1 MAGSASTIGKA
12 YVQILPSME
21 GIAGQMTEMLGGPVQ
36 EAGSKAGKEMGD
48 AMGSS
53 LSSGL
58 MSAVK
63 GIGSKVAGLMKTALT
78 GAVDVGKTFMNN
90 AAETA
95 AYGDAID
102 KMSQKMGLSAKAYQ
116 EWDAVMQHSGT
127 SMETMKASMKTL
139 ANAAETGNEA
149 FAKLGITQKD
159 LEKMS
164 QEELFEAT
172 IRGLQE
178 LDDVTERTY
187 LSGQLLGRGA
197 TELGALLNTSAEDTQ
212 AMKDRLH
219 ELGGVMSDEAV
230 KASAAFQDNMQD
242 LQTALAGVKRG
253 ITAEFLPSIN
263 TIIDGFTRLIAG
275 EEGAEQLI
283 TEGLGNFSKS
293 FEQGLTKVIEGAAK
307 FLESNGGIIL
317 SSMTKLAGN
326 LAQTFAKALPSIVN
340 AVKQAIPQIAAA
352 LGSIADT
359 LIEVFPDLT
368 DAFVQL
374 VGEIAK
380 ELPQVLPKIGE
391 ALMTALPALISG
403 FTDILPILLETLTG
417 IIEQIAQMI
426 PEIIPPLFEAIVNAI
441 PIIVQTIAENLPVII
456 QALTDVVLAIAEVVP
471 TILPTLMPAL
481 TEGVKAL
488 ISGLASAVVVL
499 SELASA
505 VLDVVLAVADA
516 LLDNLPVLLDSMVQI
531 VAALGKA
538 VYDNFPEIVDAF
550 GKLFVKVVDTIEGWF
565 PKLWKA
571 GKELWSN
578 IIGGI
583 KDNWDGFMH
592 EVYEWGDSVLE
603 AFGGIWDDMKDF
615 WGGLWDDMV
624 EAGGDLIMGLV
635 EGIKQK
641 WEDLKESVEEF
652 GETVIETFC
661 DFFDINSPSK
671 VMEDMIGKN
680 LALGIDVGF
689 VDNIGEVSQN
699 MSKSLNS
706 VLDDMGSA
714 EMNANIIRNVE
725 YTQSAGAEQKTA
737 ASIQNSP
744 AVLRIVTPNS
754 RTVAEWVFSDI
765 NDLMGQETTL
775 EIHGYAGRR

>member
-1 MAGSASTIGKA
+1 MAGTASTIGKA

-21 GIAGQMTEMLGGPVQ
+21 GIAGQMTSMLGGPAQ
-36 EAGSKAGKEMGD
+36 EAGSKAGKEMGS
-48 AMGSS
+48 AMGGG

-58 MSAVK
+58 MSALT

-95 AYGDAID
+95 AYGDSID

-139 ANAAETGNEA
+139 ANAAETGNAA
-149 FAKLGITQKD
+149 FAKLGITEKD
-159 LEKMS
+159 LQKMS
-164 QEELFEAT
+164 QQELFEAT
-172 IRGLQE
+172 IKGLQE

-275 EEGAEQLI
+275 EAGAEQLI

-326 LAQTFAKALPSIVN
+326 LAQTFAKSLPSIVN

-368 DAFVQL
+368 KAFTGL
-374 VGEIAK
+374 VGEIAALIPQL
-380 ELPQVLPKIGE
+380 LPQIGD

-403 FTDILPILLETLTG
+403 LTNILPVLVETLTG
-417 IIEQIAQMI
+417 IISQLAALI
-426 PEIIPPLFEAIVNAI
+426 PEILPPLFEAIVNAI
-441 PIIVQTIAENLPVII
+441 PAIVQTIADNLPVII

-471 TILPTLMPAL
+471 TILPALMPAL

-488 ISGLASAVVVL
+488 ISGLAAAMVVL
-499 SELASA
+499 PELASA
-505 VLDVVLAVADA
+505 VLDVVMAVADA
-516 LLDNLPVLLDSMVQI
+516 VLDNLPVLLDSMVQI
-531 VAALGKA
+531 MAALGKA
-538 VYDNFPEIVDAF
+538 IYDNFPEIVDAF
-550 GKLFVKVVDTIEGWF
+550 GKLFVKVVDAIEEWF
-565 PKLWKA
+565 PKLWDA

-583 KDNWDGFMH
+583 KDNWDSFMH

-603 AFGGIWDDMKDF
+603 AVGGIWDNMKEF
-615 WGGLWDDMV
+615 WGGLWDKMV
-624 EAGGDLIMGLV
+624 DIGGDLIEGLI
-635 EGIKQK
+635 EGLKKK
-641 WEDLKESVEEF
+641 WEDLKADVADFCGFMIDDIKDRF
-652 GETVIETFC
+652 GIA
-661 DFFDINSPSK
+661 SPSK
-671 VMEDMIGKN
+671 VMRDEVGRY
-680 LALGIDVGF
+680 LAEG
-689 VDNIGEVSQN
+689 IGEGFTEELAGV
-699 MSKSLNS
+699 SKSMSNS
-706 VLDDMGSA
+706 VGTILDDMGSV
-714 EMNANIIRNVE
+714 EMNANVTGLIGSGRMTV
-725 YTQSAGAEQKTA
+725 TAPTSAEDITKTEPTVF
-737 ASIQNSP
+737 QFVFP
-744 AVLRIVTPNS
+744 DS
-754 RTVAEWVFSDI
+754 RTFAEFQIDDI
-765 NDLMGQETTL
+765 NALLGQTTTL
-775 EIHGYAGRR
+775 QLNGFST

>member
-12 YVQILPSME
+12 YVQIRPSME

-36 EAGSKAGKEMGD
+36 EAGSKAGKEMGS
-48 AMGSS
+48 AMGGG

-78 GAVDVGKTFMNN
+78 GAADVGKTFMNN

-95 AYGDAID
+95 AYGDSID

-172 IRGLQE
+172 IKGLQE

-263 TIIDGFTRLIAG
+263 TLIDGFTRLIAG

-374 VGEIAK
+374 VGEIAAVI
-380 ELPQVLPKIGE
+380 PQLLPKIGE

-441 PIIVQTIAENLPVII
+441 PTLVQTIADNLPVII
-456 QALTDVVLAIAEVVP
+456 QALTDVVMSIAEVIP
-471 TILPTLMPAL
+471 TIIPVLMPAL
-481 TEGVKAL
+481 TQAVCSLIQGIAKAAAVAPEL
-488 ISGLASAVVVL
+488 ISAVIDVAMAISDAMIDNLPLFIDCAVEILKASGK
-499 SELASA
+499 
-505 VLDVVLAVADA
+505 A
-516 LLDNLPVLLDSMVQI
+516 LLDN
-531 VAALGKA
+531 
-538 VYDNFPEIVDAF
+538 FPEF
-550 GKLFVKVVDTIEGWF
+550 MESLGELFVKIVGIIEDAF
-565 PKLWKA
+565 PRFLEA
-571 GKELWSN
+571 GKRLWEH
-578 IIGGI
+578 ITDGI
-583 KDNWDGFMH
+583 KSGWDGFVT
-592 EVYEWGDSVLE
+592 EVTEWGDSVLE
-603 AFGGIWDDMKDF
+603 AVGDIWTDIKDF

-624 EAGGDLIMGLV
+624 EAGGDLIEGLI
-635 EGIKQK
+635 EGIKKK

-689 VDNIGEVSQN
+689 VGNIGSVSED
-699 MSKSLNS
+699 MSESLNS
-706 VLDDMGSA
+706 ILDDMGTA
-714 EMNANIIRNVE
+714 ELNANITGNV
-725 YTQSAGAEQKTA
+725 TPAQTA
-737 ASIQNSP
+737 DAAPENSP
-744 AVLRIVTPNS
+744 AAESPVVIRIVTPD
-754 RTVAEWVFSDI
+754 RREVAEWVFP
-765 NDLMGQETTL
+765 DLNELFGQETTL
-775 EIHGYAGRR
+775 NIQGYASMR

>member
-1 MAGSASTIGKA
+1 MADSTIGKA

-21 GIAGQMTEMLGGPVQ
+21 GIAGQMTSMLGGPVQ
-36 EAGSKAGKEMGD
+36 EAGKKAGAEMGE
-48 AMGSS
+48 AMGGS

-58 MSAVK
+58 LSAVK

-78 GAVDVGKTFMNN
+78 GVVDMSKIFANN

-95 AYGDAID
+95 AYGDSID

-139 ANAAETGNEA
+139 ANAAENGNKA
-149 FAKLGITQKD
+149 FKKLGITQKD

-172 IRGLQE
+172 IKGLQE

-187 LSGQLLGRGA
+187 LSGQLLGKGA

-212 AMKDRLH
+212 AMRDRLH

-242 LQTALAGVKRG
+242 LQTALAGAKRG
-253 ITAEFLPSIN
+253 IMSEFLPSIN
-263 TIIDGFTRLIAG
+263 TLIDGFTRLIAG

-283 TEGLGNFSKS
+283 TEGLSKFSKS

-317 SSMTKLAGN
+317 GSMTKLAGE

-340 AVKQAIPQIAAA
+340 AVKQVIPQIAAA

-359 LIEVFPDLT
+359 LIDVFPDLT

-374 VGEIAK
+374 VGEIAAVI
-380 ELPQVLPKIGE
+380 PQLLPKIAS
-391 ALMTALPALISG
+391 ALVTALPAIVNG
-403 FTDILPILLETLTG
+403 IVEILPVLIETIVQVVDTVAQLL
-417 IIEQIAQMI
+417 
-426 PEIIPPLFEAIVNAI
+426 PEIIPPVFEAVVNAI
-441 PIIVQTIAENLPVII
+441 PMLAQVIADNLPVIVETLTGLVMSTAELI
-456 QALTDVVLAIAEVVP
+456 PDIIPVLIPAVTQAVCTLIDGIAAAMEKLPELIGAIVDI
-471 TILPTLMPAL
+471 TM
-481 TEGVKAL
+481 
-488 ISGLASAVVVL
+488 
-499 SELASA
+499 
-505 VLDVVLAVADA
+505 AVADA
-516 LLDNLPVLLDSMVQI
+516 ILDNLPLFIDCAVQI
-531 VAALGKA
+531 MSAMGKA
-538 VYDNFPEIVDAF
+538 IYDHFPEIMDAF
-550 GKLFVKVVDTIEGWF
+550 GKLFVKIVDAIEDWF
-565 PKLWKA
+565 PKIWNAISGLWTK
-571 GKELWSN
+571 L
-578 IIGGI
+578 IDGI
-583 KDNWDGFMH
+583 KNGWDGFVN

-603 AFGGIWDDMKDF
+603 AVGGIWTDIKDF

-624 EAGGDLIMGLV
+624 EAGGDLIEGIV

-641 WEDLKESVEEF
+641 WEDLEESVLEF

-689 VDNIGEVSQN
+689 VSNIDDVSKD
-699 MSKSLNS
+699 MSGSLNR
-706 VLDDMGSA
+706 VLDEMDGA
-714 EMNANIIRNVE
+714 ELNANISGGVTVPQVTDLQQTE
-725 YTQSAGAEQKTA
+725 APTQKKTPATFVFRLNGREIAEASFEDMNELLGKT
-737 ASIQNSP
+737 
-744 AVLRIVTPNS
+744 
-754 RTVAEWVFSDI
+754 
-765 NDLMGQETTL
+765 TTL
-775 EIHGYAGRR
+775 QARGIAR

>member
-1 MAGSASTIGKA
+1 MADSTIGKA

-21 GIAGQMTEMLGGPVQ
+21 GIAGQMTSMLGGPVQ
-36 EAGSKAGKEMGD
+36 EAGKKAGAEMGE
-48 AMGSS
+48 AMGGS

-58 MSAVK
+58 LSAVK
-63 GIGSKVAGLMKTALT
+63 GVGSKVAGLMKTALT
-78 GAVDVGKTFMNN
+78 GVVDMSKIFANN

-95 AYGDAID
+95 AYGDSID

-139 ANAAETGNEA
+139 ANAAENGNKA
-149 FAKLGITQKD
+149 FEKLGITQKD

-172 IRGLQE
+172 IKGLQE

-187 LSGQLLGRGA
+187 LSGQLLGKGA

-212 AMKDRLH
+212 AMRDRLH

-242 LQTALAGVKRG
+242 LQTALAGAKRG
-253 ITAEFLPSIN
+253 IMSEFLPSIN
-263 TIIDGFTRLIAG
+263 TLIDGFTRLIAG

-283 TEGLGNFSKS
+283 TEGLGKFSKS

-317 SSMTKLAGN
+317 GSMTKLAGN

-340 AVKQAIPQIAAA
+340 AVKQVIPQIAAA

-359 LIEVFPDLT
+359 LIDVFPDLT

-374 VGEIAK
+374 VGEIAAVI
-380 ELPQVLPKIGE
+380 PQLLPKIGE

-417 IIEQIAQMI
+417 IIEQTAQMI
-426 PEIIPPLFEAIVNAI
+426 PEIIPPLFEAVVNAI
-441 PIIVQTIAENLPVII
+441 PTIVQTIADNLPVII
-456 QALTDVVLAIAEVVP
+456 QALTDVVMSIAEVIP
-471 TILPTLMPAL
+471 TIIPVLMPAL
-481 TEGVKAL
+481 TQAVCAL
-488 ISGLASAVVVL
+488 IQGIAKAAAVAPELISAVIDVAMAISDAMIDNLPLFIDCAVQIL
-499 SELASA
+499 KASGK
-505 VLDVVLAVADA
+505 A
-516 LLDNLPVLLDSMVQI
+516 LLDN
-531 VAALGKA
+531 
-538 VYDNFPEIVDAF
+538 FPEF
-550 GKLFVKVVDTIEGWF
+550 MESLGELFVKIIDIIEEAF
-565 PKLWKA
+565 PRFLEAGKRLWKH
-571 GKELWSN
+571 
-578 IIGGI
+578 ITDGI
-583 KDNWDGFMH
+583 KNGWDGFVH

-603 AFGGIWDDMKDF
+603 AVGGIWTDIKEF

-624 EAGGDLIMGLV
+624 EAGGDLIEGIV

-641 WEDLKESVEEF
+641 WEDLKESVLEF

-689 VDNIGEVSQN
+689 VSNIDDVSKD
-699 MSKSLNS
+699 MSGSLNR
-706 VLDDMGSA
+706 VLDEMDGA
-714 EMNANIIRNVE
+714 ELNANISGGVTVPQVTDLQQTE
-725 YTQSAGAEQKTA
+725 APTQKKTPATFVFQLNGREIAEASFEDMNELLGKT
-737 ASIQNSP
+737 
-744 AVLRIVTPNS
+744 
-754 RTVAEWVFSDI
+754 
-765 NDLMGQETTL
+765 TTL
-775 EIHGYAGRR
+775 QARGIAR